1 MDLGLS
7 RHWDTGT
14 EKEDAA
20 VGRQEARIDRNGAG
34 SSEAGHSFSFFY
46 LPTLFVNEHASSII
60 NPLFQLKLWLRGS
73 IMPLLGQSCILSA
86 LVLSAPGAGWAH
98 QGGAGGPLVHSFPL
112 PTSNASKLKGVYAPG
127 KSQGLSVLHNNSFQ
141 V

>member
-7 RHWDTGT
+7 QHWDPGT

-20 VGRQEARIDRNGAG
+20 IERQEVRIDGNGPG
-34 SSEAGHSFSFFY
+34 SSEASHSFSFLY

-73 IMPLLGQSCILSA
+73 IMSLLGQSCVLSA
-86 LVLSAPGAGWAH
+86 LVLSAQGAGQAY
-98 QGGAGGPLVHSFPL
+98 QGEAGGPLVHSFPL
-112 PTSNASKLKGVYAPG
+112 PTSNQQTQGCLCTRQVPG
-127 KSQGLSVLHNNSFQ
+127 PQCPT
-141 V
+141 